1 MAKGGKY
8 FSPEKAEILAKL
20 LEAGD
25 VAGAQA
31 MMKSSGRGAWKAV
44 KADPAKFL
52 TDKAAGTLRVVIRG
66 PKGTVCLERPTEDYK
81 DKSRKYI
88 YQDLAEVL

>member
-8 FSPEKAEILAKL
+8 FSPEKAEQLAKL

-31 MMKSSGRGAWKAV
+31 MMKSSGRGAWKQVEAN
-44 KADPAKFL
+44 PEKFL
-52 TDKAAGTLRVVIRG
+52 SAKPNGTLRVVIRG
-66 PKGTVCLERPTEDYK
+66 PKATVCLERPVEDYK
-81 DKSRKYI
+81 DKDRKYI
-88 YQDLAEVL
+88 YQDLAGVL